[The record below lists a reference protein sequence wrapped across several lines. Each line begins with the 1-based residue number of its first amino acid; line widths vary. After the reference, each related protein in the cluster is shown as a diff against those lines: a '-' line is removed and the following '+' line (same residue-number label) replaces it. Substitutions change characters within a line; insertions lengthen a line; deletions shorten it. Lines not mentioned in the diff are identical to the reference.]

1 VQEVARLEKS
11 LSKWRDISFQQTGID
26 MNGMRYGGA
35 AGGIAAGLHTYLKAQ
50 LVQGIEYF
58 LDTTN
63 FDKALENVDLLIT
76 GEGSIDLQTLE
87 GKGPYG
93 VAMRARKKNI
103 KVIGLSGKLPETGLK
118 ELGNY
123 FDLLIPINQENEDLE
138 SSMLH
143 TAANLRK
150 TSCRLGKII
159 SKGNLNNF

>member
-1 VQEVARLEKS
+1 
-11 LSKWRDISFQQTGID
+11 
-26 MNGMRYGGA
+26 MNGIRYGGA

-58 LDTTN
+58 LDITN
-63 FDKALENVDLLIT
+63 FDKALENVNLVIT

-93 VAMRARKKNI
+93 VAMRAKKKNI
-103 KVIGLSGKLPETGLK
+103 KVIGLSGKLPQQAPK
-118 ELGNY
+118 ELDSY
-123 FDLLIPINQENEDLE
+123 FDLLLPINQDDEDLE

-150 TSCRLGKII
+150 TSFRIGNII
-159 SKGNLNNF
+159 SNGNLNIS